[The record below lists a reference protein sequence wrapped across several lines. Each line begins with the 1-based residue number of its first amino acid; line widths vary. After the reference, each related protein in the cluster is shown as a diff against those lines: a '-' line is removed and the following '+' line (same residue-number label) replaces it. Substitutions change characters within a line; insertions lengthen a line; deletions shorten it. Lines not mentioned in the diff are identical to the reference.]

1 MLLLPHQ
8 PGLVIFPTF
17 FYSLHPAY
25 TRNYAYVYLE
35 LVYKMAEAEYDVLA
49 LIQQVH
55 FCPPL
60 GVIPFP
66 YILVT
71 LFLRLCA
78 FHFQVPAKKNAIFV
92 PLPFHILLNTRFY
105 FWIFLI
111 VRHVW
116 RMSHHWPEL
125 IRVPRLLLQDTLIS
139 FY

>member
-8 PGLVIFPTF
+8 PGLVIFPT

-71 LFLRLCA
+71 FFLRLCA
-78 FHFQVPAKKNAIFV
+78 FHFQVPAKKKCHFCASAISHSPEYMFLFLDLSHCKARLENEP
-92 PLPFHILLNTRFY
+92 PLARTNQ
-105 FWIFLI
+105 
-111 VRHVW
+111 
-116 RMSHHWPEL
+116 S
-125 IRVPRLLLQDTLIS
+125 S
-139 FY
+139 

>member
-35 LVYKMAEAEYDVLA
+35 LVYKMAEAEYNVLA

-71 LFLRLCA
+71 LFLHLCA
-78 FHFQVPAKKNAIFV
+78 FHFQVPAKKNTIFV
-92 PLPFHILLNTRFY
+92 PLPFHILLNT
-105 FWIFLI
+105 FLFLDL
-111 VRHVW
+111 
-116 RMSHHWPEL
+116 SHCKA
-125 IRVPRLLLQDTLIS
+125 RLENEPPLARTNQS
-139 FY
+139 S